1 MDGWMDGWMDGCADH
16 MRSFFISL
24 KEEFFLFIRDLK
36 PDGSLKSVEVKFFT
50 VAFFGGC
57 RASSMM
63 TPDIDNVFWT

>member
-50 VAFFGGC
+50 VAFFG
-57 RASSMM
+57 
-63 TPDIDNVFWT
+63 V